1 MARSW
6 RTEGA
11 GYVSVAQLAADC
23 LSGMGRMPA
32 EGEAL
37 VKWMTTDENRW
48 RASSFDE
55 VVSPVGR

>member
-1 MARSW
+1 VVRAAS
-6 RTEGA
+6 
-11 GYVSVAQLAADC
+11 YVSVAQLAADC

-32 EGEAL
+32 EGEAV